1 MPMAQAEDI
10 IEALEF
16 LDGDERYD
24 YIIGLGKSLPPMP
37 DELKTGENKVEGCM
51 SQVWLASE
59 LKPGADG
66 PVIEFT
72 GDSDA
77 LIVKGLV
84 AIVIALCSGKS
95 PREIQDVDLPGLF
108 ERVGLHKHLS
118 GGRRNGLAAMVERI
132 RTIARREQ
140 LAAAAAE

>member
-1 MPMAQAEDI
+1 MADPQAEDI

-16 LDGDERYD
+16 LEGEERYD
-24 YIIGLGKSLPPMP
+24 YIIGLGRTLAPMP
-37 DELKTGENKVEGCM
+37 DELKTPETRVEGCM
-51 SQVWLASE
+51 SQVWLSSRVRQG
-59 LKPGADG
+59 PD

-77 LIVKGLV
+77 LIVRGLV
-84 AIVIALCSGKS
+84 AIVIALCSGRTA
-95 PREIQDVDLPGLF
+95 REILDFDLAGLF

-132 RTIARREQ
+132 RSIARRQEV
-140 LAAAAAE
+140 ATAG